1 MAVSEHKDWTGNKTS
16 VHATLGSR
24 NVATQERVEHDY
36 YATEP
41 AAVEMLLELE
51 RFGPTIWEPACGQGH
66 ISKVLEKHGY
76 TVISS
81 DLVDR
86 GYGLGGIDFL
96 QRQETGAGVD
106 IITNP
111 PYKYGMEFVENA
123 LAVVG
128 NGHKVA
134 MFLKLQFLE
143 GKSRGKL
150 FEKLPP
156 KTVYVS
162 RSRLRCAR
170 NGDFEEATNS
180 TAVAYCWFVWEKGY
194 AGDTVIKWFN

>member
-1 MAVSEHKDWTGNKTS
+1 MAVNECKDWTGNKTS

-41 AAVEMLLELE
+41 AAVEMLLGLE
-51 RFGPTIWEPACGQGH
+51 EFGPTVWEPACGQGH
-66 ISKVLEKHGY
+66 ISEVLVKHGY
-76 TVISS
+76 TVIST

-96 QRQETGAGVD
+96 QTKETGARVD

-111 PYKYGMEFVENA
+111 PYKYGMEFVEKA
-123 LAVVG
+123 LEVVAD
-128 NGHKVA
+128 GHKVA

-143 GKSRGKL
+143 GKTRRAL
-150 FEKLPP
+150 FEKYPP

-162 RSRLRCAR
+162 SGRLHCAR
-170 NGDFEEATNS
+170 NGDFKEAMKNN
-180 TAVAYCWFVWEKGY
+180 AVAYCWFVWEKGY
-194 AGDTVIKWFN
+194 TGYTVIKWFN

>member
-1 MAVSEHKDWTGNKTS
+1 MDWTGNKTS

-41 AAVEMLLELE
+41 AAVELLLELE
-51 RFGPTIWEPACGQGH
+51 KFSHYVWEPACGEGH
-66 ISKVLEKHGY
+66 ISKVLEAHGHDVLS
-76 TVISS
+76 T

-86 GYGLGGIDFL
+86 GYGIGGVDFL
-96 QRQETGAGVD
+96 TEDNVYDCD

-111 PYKYGMEFVENA
+111 PYKYGKEFVEKA
-123 LAVVG
+123 LEAVG

-143 GKSRGKL
+143 GKARRKL
-150 FEKLPP
+150 FSKYPP

-162 RSRLRCAR
+162 SGRLHCAR
-170 NGDFEEATNS
+170 NGDFKEAMKNN
-180 TAVAYCWFVWEKGY
+180 AVAYCWFVWEKGY
-194 AGDTVIKWFN
+194 KGNTVIKWFN